1 MLVLNASVNFLTAHR
16 FLILND
22 VFEFE
27 YKISDNMFN
36 DEEIALID
44 NENFMS

>member
-1 MLVLNASVNFLTAHR
+1 MLILDASVNFLITHR
-16 FLILND
+16 FLMLND

-36 DEEIALID
+36 DEEITLIN